1 LGLDADGLREFVDCM
16 ATTGSPTELIDRIY
30 ECAFVPDL
38 WPDALHG
45 VAQVA
50 EARGG
55 LLFLFA
61 INSNGGILRSIA
73 SEGLREELVT
83 YISEG
88 WLSRDRRRERVIE
101 LRHAGFLTELD
112 VYTQEELDTDPVYSD
127 FLIPA
132 GLGWAA
138 GTSILLPTGDALFL
152 TVERDRIRGPVE
164 PASISRL
171 DALRPHL
178 ARSALTSARLQ
189 MERARV
195 ASETLALLGLPA
207 LVFNE
212 RGKILAANDLIET
225 LGEHLQW
232 RPGDR
237 VAIKD
242 ARADEIFQQAVA
254 SIDKRVES
262 PVQSF
267 AIRSPN
273 AVTTIVAHVVPIRG
287 HARDIFLRCAGVLVL
302 TPVNLPLAPS
312 IELVQSLFDLSPA
325 EARVARALT
334 AGQSVAEIASAGSVS
349 PNTVRTQVRRVLEKT
364 GCHRQSDVV
373 ALLKGIAVR
382 QN

>member
-1 LGLDADGLREFVDCM
+1 M
-16 ATTGSPTELIDRIY
+16 ATTAFPAELIDHIY

-38 WPDALHG
+38 WPDTLHR

-55 LLFLFA
+55 LLFA
-61 INSNGGILRSIA
+61 INTNVGVLRSIA

-83 YISEG
+83 YISGG

-101 LRHAGFLTELD
+101 LSHAGFVRELD
-112 VYTQEELDTDPVYSD
+112 AFTQEEIDADPVYRG
-127 FLIPA
+127 FLFPV

-138 GTSILLPTGDALFL
+138 ATSILLPTGDALFL

-164 PASISRL
+164 PASISQL
-171 DALRPHL
+171 DTLRPHL
-178 ARSALTSARLQ
+178 ARSALMSARLL
-189 MERARV
+189 MERARI

-207 LVFNE
+207 LVFDE
-212 RGKILAANDLIET
+212 RGKVLAANDLIEA

-237 VAIKD
+237 VTIKD
-242 ARADEIFQQAVA
+242 ARADELFQRAVV

-267 AIRSPN
+267 AIRSNN
-273 AVTTIVAHVVPIRG
+273 AVTTIVAHIVPIRG
-287 HARDIFLRCAGVLVL
+287 HARDIFVRCAGVLVL
-302 TPVNLPLAPS
+302 TPVNLPLSPS

-334 AGQSVAEIASAGSVS
+334 AGQSVAEIASAGGVS
-349 PNTVRTQVRRVLEKT
+349 QNTVRTQVRRVLEKT
-364 GCHRQSDVV
+364 GCHRQSDVI